1 MKSLPE
7 PKQSLSSF
15 VAKLIMSSVATK
27 PTFSGHL
34 HLEAVLRDDG
44 RTAIARQ
51 SFRAPFHISKPYWD
65 GSVLQVQVVNPTAGI
80 LAGDRL
86 ELAVRVRS
94 GATLLVTTPAAT
106 RAFMMRS
113 GVAECRQNFSI
124 EAGGWFEYAP
134 EPLCPHRDCDYGQTT
149 RVELAEG
156 SEAFYVDTLA
166 PGRVGRGESWAWR
179 RLGLALDVTLAGE
192 PVLRERLNISGADMA
207 RLASFYGM
215 REAWFATAVIIS
227 SRLAPDDPEWE
238 RVRALHG
245 GGRWLGVTRLRRGGW
260 IVRLVAPGGQVL
272 RDTLAELRQI
282 LSEKLPA
289 LQSDLRKL

>member
-7 PKQSLSSF
+7 PKRSLSSF

-51 SFRAPFHISKPYWD
+51 SFRAPFHIGKPYWD

-86 ELAVRVRS
+86 ELAVCVRS

-113 GVAECRQNFSI
+113 GVAECRQNFSV
-124 EAGGWFEYAP
+124 EAGGWLEYAP
-134 EPLCPHRDCDYGQTT
+134 EPLCPHHDCDYVQTT

-156 SEAFYVDTLA
+156 AGGFYVDTLA

-192 PVLRERLNISGADMA
+192 PVLRERLNLSGADMA
-207 RLASFYGM
+207 RLAAFYSM

-272 RDTLAELRQI
+272 RDTLTELRQI